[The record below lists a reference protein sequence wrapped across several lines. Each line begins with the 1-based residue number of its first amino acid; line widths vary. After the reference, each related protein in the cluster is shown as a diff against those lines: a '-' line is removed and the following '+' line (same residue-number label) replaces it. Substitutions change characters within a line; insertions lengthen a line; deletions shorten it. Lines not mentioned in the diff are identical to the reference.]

1 MPELAWRPFK
11 HSSQG
16 QVSPPKKI
24 DRFVHND
31 RDRETELL
39 SLSLRYYEL

>member
-1 MPELAWRPFK
+1 MPELAWRPFE
-11 HSSQG
+11 HSLG
-16 QVSPPKKI
+16 QVSPPNKI